1 MPGLLSPKNMPRRN
15 PAISIEDLARAKGQE
30 VAFRGDSLHPTDA
43 PRSMQLTARLI
54 EGHPDDIP
62 GLREALLDPHVRG
75 ALLADLERDDDA
87 ITDSILEGDDC
98 PIIGSAVIKILSA
111 LYAAKATD
119 FEGFLIL
126 SFKPVSTH
134 LDIFRSAQSAHQRMQ
149 VHALDP
155 DLDAIIARPWQAPF
169 HGHAHGWSKLSWHLR
184 RILLG
189 TGERR

>member
-1 MPGLLSPKNMPRRN
+1 MPGLLSPKNMPRRD
-15 PAISIEDLARAKGQE
+15 PSVDIAGLAQAKAQE
-30 VAFRGDSLHPTDA
+30 VVWRSGSLHPTDA
-43 PRSMQLTARLI
+43 PRSMHLTARLI
-54 EGHPDDIP
+54 EGHPDDIA

-87 ITDSILEGDDC
+87 ITDSIYEGDDC
-98 PIIGSAVIKILSA
+98 PIIGSAIIKILSA

-126 SFKPVSTH
+126 SFKPISTH
-134 LDIFRSAQSAHQRMQ
+134 LDIFRDARSAHQKMQ

-169 HGHAHGWSKLSWHLR
+169 HGHAHGWGKLSWRLR
-184 RILLG
+184 RFLFGIG
-189 TGERR
+189 AR